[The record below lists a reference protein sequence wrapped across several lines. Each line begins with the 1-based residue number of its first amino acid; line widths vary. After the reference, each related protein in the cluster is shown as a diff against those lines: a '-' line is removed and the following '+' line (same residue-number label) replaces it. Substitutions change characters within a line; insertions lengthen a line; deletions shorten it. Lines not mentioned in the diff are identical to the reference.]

1 MVCSKCQKLSKKT
14 TLATPDVKKKSEIY
28 YGSPASSSKSSDK
41 KSSTLANS
49 GISKVRIQPISSFR
63 RI

>member
-28 YGSPASSSKSSDK
+28 YGSSTSSKSTDK
-41 KSSTLANS
+41 KSAAAANA
-49 GISKVRIQPISSFR
+49 GISKVRITHPYFELKK
-63 RI
+63 